1 MFFFSTKIPY
11 VNAVWLV
18 KKKFLKIVTWDQADR
33 IHWCSMMGGHLLTR
47 HPRTFTRRGLCW
59 QKLSDRITQPFS
71 VLLRQDTSRVF
82 TPLPHVWEHWKNIFH
97 TCSVNSFN
105 FRNISLDVV
114 SFICTFYWGFKVIV
128 QKQLLLNIDTE
139 NYFQFMS
146 KILSLSKIWKFKP
159 GVFSHSTMHSEDTV
173 TSINLIIIPR

>member
-18 KKKFLKIVTWDQADR
+18 KKNIKKFVTWDQADR

-105 FRNISLDVV
+105 FRNISLGVV
-114 SFICTFYWGFKVIV
+114 SFICTFYWGFKVIA
-128 QKQLLLNIDTE
+128 QKQLLLKHWYRKLFSVYEQNFIIVQ
-139 NYFQFMS
+139 NM
-146 KILSLSKIWKFKP
+146 KIQTRCILPILQ
-159 GVFSHSTMHSEDTV
+159 M
-173 TSINLIIIPR
+173 NA

>member
-1 MFFFSTKIPY
+1 
-11 VNAVWLV
+11 
-18 KKKFLKIVTWDQADR
+18 
-33 IHWCSMMGGHLLTR
+33 MMGGHLLTR

-105 FRNISLDVV
+105 FRNISLGVV

-146 KILSLSKIWKFKP
+146 KILSLSKIWKSNQVYF
-159 GVFSHSTMHSEDTV
+159 VHSTMHSEDSNFNKFNHNTKIKHHFSLSYV
-173 TSINLIIIPR
+173 R

>member
-1 MFFFSTKIPY
+1 MQCD
-11 VNAVWLV
+11 LL
-18 KKKFLKIVTWDQADR
+18 KKSIKKVVTCDQAER
-33 IHWCSMMGGHLLTR
+33 IHWCSMMGGHFPTR

-82 TPLPHVWEHWKNIFH
+82 TPLPHVWEHWKIISYTYTVNI
-97 TCSVNSFN
+97 FN
-105 FRNISLDVV
+105 FRNISLNMV
-114 SFICTFYWGFKVIV
+114 SFICTFYWSFKVIV

-146 KILSLSKIWKFKP
+146 KILSLYKIWKFKP
-159 GVFSHSTMHSEDTV
+159 GVFC
-173 TSINLIIIPR
+173 PFYYA